1 MTLQTTPADRRE
13 MVQAIS
19 ERLNSP
25 AVYLRT
31 PTYAYRIGGLT
42 VERDGSIDSDDEA
55 LLETLRPMLI
65 ERGWLTDAAAADSE
79 AAADQESG
87 EGAVVNAGSEATAA
101 DYASAAKD
109 SESTDMELSFP
120 VEDWTVAQLNNL
132 LRTLYSNQY
141 ILRRMMRGDAL
152 YIDRLLMERL
162 DETPAETIADFEAML
177 ADGLATGMLR
187 GCRVQDGR
195 FTLETVLDEH
205 DPTRWQ
211 VHATLLNAMLKHAKA
226 AKRVFLKADANPE
239 NEKYRANSL
248 LTRLGLGGPEHKEL
262 RRVLDGPP
270 QRLRRIQ
277 ERRLTCRRTGRS
289 TRGFAG
295 SAGRRRK
302 VRRHE
307 RVDGLDSGCR
317 AEPHRHGGAGFE
329 SASRAQP
336 PV

>member
-42 VERDGSIDSDDEA
+42 VERDGSIISDDDA
-55 LLETLRPMLI
+55 LLEALRPMLI

-87 EGAVVNAGSEATAA
+87 EGAVVNAESEATAA

-141 ILRRMMRGDAL
+141 ILRRMMRSDAL

-211 VHATLLNAMLKHAKA
+211 VHETLLSAMMKHAKA
-226 AKRVFLKADANPE
+226 AKRVFLRADANPE

-262 RRVLDGPP
+262 RRCLMAHLNGYAAFKSTADM
-270 QRLRRIQ
+270 QAHREKYARLRR
-277 ERRLTCRRTGRS
+277 ERRTT
-289 TRGFAG
+289 
-295 SAGRRRK
+295 
-302 VRRHE
+302 E
-307 RVDGLDSGCR
+307 
-317 AEPHRHGGAGFE
+317 EGA
-329 SASRAQP
+329 QT
-336 PV
+336 